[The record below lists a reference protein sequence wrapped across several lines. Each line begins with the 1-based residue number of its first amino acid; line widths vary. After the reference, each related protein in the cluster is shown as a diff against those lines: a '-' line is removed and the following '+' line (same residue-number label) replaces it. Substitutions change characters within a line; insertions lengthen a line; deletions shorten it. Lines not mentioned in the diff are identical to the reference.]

1 MRVVLALVGLLAVA
15 HPALAQSPVPLDVP
29 ASSAEA
35 EQPSPA
41 LASALASPRLQVG
54 RVPLRFAGN
63 RIYCCSEKGAVIGA
77 AIGAGLGLAMVY
89 YFDDSGY
96 RSEHFFTTAAV
107 LGAVGAGLGA
117 LTGSPSITRPT
128 TFPVGKHLGVGPVVS
143 RQKTGGAMSVRF

>member
-15 HPALAQSPVPLDVP
+15 HPALAQSSVPLDVP
-29 ASSAEA
+29 VSSADA
-35 EQPSPA
+35 EQPSSA
-41 LASALASPRLQVG
+41 LASALASPRSQTGQVP
-54 RVPLRFAGN
+54 RTRFSGSK
-63 RIYCCSEKGAVIGA
+63 IYCCSAKGAAIGA

-117 LTGSPSITRPT
+117 LSSGPSITRPT
-128 TFPVGKHLGVGPVVS
+128 TFPIGKHVGVGPVVS
-143 RQKTGGAMSVRF
+143 RKS